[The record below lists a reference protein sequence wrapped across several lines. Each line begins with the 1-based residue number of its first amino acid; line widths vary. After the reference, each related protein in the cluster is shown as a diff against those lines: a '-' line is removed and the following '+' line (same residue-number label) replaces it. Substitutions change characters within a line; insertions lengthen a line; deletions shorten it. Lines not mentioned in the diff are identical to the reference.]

1 MYCSATELQPVP
13 GRITFFWQA
22 PVQEM
27 YLSDRL
33 NRIPDLHAHCVGTW
47 VKGPAGRQDATVGPQ
62 NKSGESTI
70 MGEESLGSR
79 QVS

>member
-1 MYCSATELQPVP
+1 MP
-13 GRITFFWQA
+13 GRITFIWQA

-27 YLSDRL
+27 FLSDRV
-33 NRIPDLHAHCVGTW
+33 NRILDPHTHCVGTW
-47 VKGPAGRQDATVGPQ
+47 VKGPTGCRDAAGGPQ
-62 NKSGESTI
+62 KKLGESTI